1 MQEKRYLKIV
11 TLSAW
16 YDLVITGILAIP
28 FTSILLIWFLNTTHT
43 FLNLPGVFWIFEPI
57 HLLFVNLMGIVS
69 FFWAILRIKHTSILL
84 WYYDGLIRLSLAVL
98 MAFYMLYYQVSLVIV
113 SFFFVEVIFGLLQI
127 VFYYKLK
134 K

>member
-28 FTSILLIWFLNTTHT
+28 FTSILLIGFLNTTHT
-43 FLNLPGVFWIFEPI
+43 FLNLPGVFGIFEPI

-84 WYYDGLIRLSLAVL
+84 GYYDGLIRLSLAVL